1 MKKFIPTFILL
12 LTIVNGQDRFAKK
25 GKTVIDQ
32 KDGVEKMSSTSNQ
45 PVPRRISYQGL
56 ITKADGSPTDDGSY
70 EILFKVYGTADGG
83 EAVWSENQEVTVNNG
98 IISTILGNTNPF
110 TVIPPEAFLELTVAG
125 STLSPRQ
132 VLTSVFYSFL
142 SDTSAYA
149 KTADYESLSNLPDLD
164 IYVLKD
170 SLENYATSADLYDTL
185 SAYQKLDSN
194 LTDLVEDGLLS
205 ASKIEYGISSAGDS
219 GQTWI
224 SDGDGA
230 GTWGNPSSIAADD
243 IVIGDGNISI
253 QTINGGISIVP
264 SDGYNITLDSTI
276 TIDGNLMGLTNDS
289 DLLTFSRD
297 TLTVRGT
304 VMASTIG
311 GFAVL
316 DEDDMASDS
325 ELQLATQQSIKAYA
339 DSKQSYNENL
349 EAIGSLEHEDGNFLV
364 SNGSEWTVESDS
376 VARAS
381 LGLGSI
387 AMLDSDNMDIN
398 GGTIDGAVIGSD
410 NPQIGNFTTVQAQS
424 RAYVGDM
431 IIDSGSITSESG
443 TISFDDET
451 ITTAGTLSSGSGT
464 TIGNLTL
471 ADGSISSASNQIDFG
486 DDDLSTTGTINTGIA
501 TLGSGSTIGNL
512 TFTDG
517 TIASG
522 TENISFGNDNISTS
536 GTLTAGV
543 STLSSGS
550 EIGDVTI
557 SNGSITSSSDAIDFG
572 NDALSTSGTLT
583 AGTATLS
590 GGSTVGNLTL
600 DDGSITSSSDAIDFG
615 NDALSTSGTLTAG
628 TATLSGGSTVGNLTL
643 DDGSITSSSDAIDF
657 GNNTLST
664 SSTITA
670 NSFIGDG
677 SNITGVE
684 ASSMGILSGASPI
697 TFEGESINDFE
708 TTLAVE
714 DPTLSDKTITFPN
727 VTGTIITT
735 GNDSVIDEVGTII
748 SGQWQGTEI
757 ADAYVPDDITLSGA
771 TIDNSVIGGTS
782 PTVATVTTIT
792 TNEGIV
798 PDESDGAYL
807 GTSSLEFSDLFL
819 ADGAVINLGDEQDVT
834 LTHIEDTG
842 IKLNGSSQIQFG
854 DSGTQISQSADGVL
868 DLVS

>member
-1 MKKFIPTFILL
+1 MKKFIPIFILL

-25 GKTVIDQ
+25 GKTVSAQ

-45 PVPRRISYQGL
+45 SVPRRISYQGL

-132 VLTSVFYSFL
+132 VLTSVFYSVL

-149 KTADYESLSNLPDLD
+149 KTANYESLSNLPDLD

-205 ASKIEYGISSAGDS
+205 ASKVEYGISSVGDS

-230 GTWGNPSSIAADD
+230 GTWGNPASVAADD
-243 IVIGDGNISI
+243 IIIGDGNISI

-349 EAIGSLEHEDGNFLV
+349 EAIGSLEHGDGSFLV

-398 GGTIDGAVIGSD
+398 GGTIDGTIIGSE
-410 NPQIGNFTTVQAQS
+410 NPQVGNFTTVQAES
-424 RAYVGDM
+424 RAYIGDM

-443 TISFDDET
+443 TVSFDDET
-451 ITTAGTLSSGSGT
+451 ITTSGTLSSGSGS

-486 DDDLSTTGTINTGIA
+486 DDDL
-501 TLGSGSTIGNL
+501 LQPEHL
-512 TFTDG
+512 
-517 TIASG
+517 
-522 TENISFGNDNISTS
+522 
-536 GTLTAGV
+536 V
-543 STLSSGS
+543 
-550 EIGDVTI
+550 
-557 SNGSITSSSDAIDFG
+557 
-572 NDALSTSGTLT
+572 
-583 AGTATLS
+583 
-590 GGSTVGNLTL
+590 
-600 DDGSITSSSDAIDFG
+600 
-615 NDALSTSGTLTAG
+615 
-628 TATLSGGSTVGNLTL
+628 
-643 DDGSITSSSDAIDF
+643 
-657 GNNTLST
+657 
-664 SSTITA
+664 
-670 NSFIGDG
+670 
-677 SNITGVE
+677 
-684 ASSMGILSGASPI
+684 
-697 TFEGESINDFE
+697 
-708 TTLAVE
+708 
-714 DPTLSDKTITFPN
+714 
-727 VTGTIITT
+727 
-735 GNDSVIDEVGTII
+735 
-748 SGQWQGTEI
+748 QG
-757 ADAYVPDDITLSGA
+757 
-771 TIDNSVIGGTS
+771 
-782 PTVATVTTIT
+782 
-792 TNEGIV
+792 
-798 PDESDGAYL
+798 
-807 GTSSLEFSDLFL
+807 
-819 ADGAVINLGDEQDVT
+819 
-834 LTHIEDTG
+834 
-842 IKLNGSSQIQFG
+842 
-854 DSGTQISQSADGVL
+854 
-868 DLVS
+868 